1 MKNEEIENLNILNWP
16 LDETI
21 LAELGRISALW
32 VLLEQTMNMCIGKLS
47 GFDVLSDPK
56 SFILVNHSSFPQKL
70 DMLEALCNELGD
82 NFQHLKKYKLAI
94 GKLNEAK
101 NLRNQFLHN
110 TIGVNQESGDLEV
123 AIGSAR
129 GKLKVGSKKITIA
142 DIRRASIAI
151 HDAHRELWKLIF
163 NRELKPIW
171 EIRSSK

>member
-1 MKNEEIENLNILNWP
+1 MKNEEIEKLDILNWP
-16 LDETI
+16 LDETV

-32 VLLEQTMNMCIGKLS
+32 ALLEQTMNLCIGKLS
-47 GFDVLSDPK
+47 GFDVLNDPK

-82 NFQHLKKYKLAI
+82 AFPHLKTHKIAI

-101 NLRNQFLHN
+101 NLRNQFIHN
-110 TIGVNQESGDLEV
+110 TIAVNPDTGQLIV

-129 GKLKVGSKKITIA
+129 GKLKVGTKQITIP

-163 NRELKPIW
+163 KREIRPVW
-171 EIRSSK
+171 ESRSSK